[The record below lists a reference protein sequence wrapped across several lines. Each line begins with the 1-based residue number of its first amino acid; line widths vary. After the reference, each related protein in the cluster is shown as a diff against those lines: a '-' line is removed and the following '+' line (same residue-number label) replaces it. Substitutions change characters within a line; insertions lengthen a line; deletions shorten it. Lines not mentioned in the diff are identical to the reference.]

1 MRDVLRLTSIVTAS
15 LVLACGTAAAQAPS
29 SCRFLCV
36 PRLLVEPTFTI
47 ENLAGAPRVRT
58 ATGDVRQ
65 GRNVVFELIFAVDV
79 PTTVPRLGF
88 TGEAIVMPFATDNS
102 VELEF
107 EINIDVIT
115 SEQTNDWL
123 SSHVD
128 IVDKLSPA
136 ERPDDG
142 RAYTHKLNFEWD
154 TAVAAFRWLP
164 AGRWLQSIE
173 LEGSL
178 DYVATGLPR
187 AGDVINGER
196 YLSPASPWS
205 FSIVFV
211 VPITP

>member
-1 MRDVLRLTSIVTAS
+1 MLDVLRLTSILTAS

-29 SCRFLCV
+29 SCRLLCV
-36 PRLLVEPTFTI
+36 PQLLVEPTFTI

-58 ATGDVRQ
+58 ATGDDVRQ
-65 GRNVVFELIFAVDV
+65 GRNVVFELIFALDV

-88 TGEAIVMPFATDNS
+88 TGEAIVTTDNS

-107 EINIDVIT
+107 ETNIDVIT
-115 SEQTNDWL
+115 SEQTSNWL
-123 SSHVD
+123 SSHID
-128 IVDKLSPA
+128 IVDKFSPA
-136 ERPDDG
+136 ERPDDD

-187 AGDVINGER
+187 AGDVIEGER
-196 YLSPASPWS
+196 YLSAASPWS
-205 FSIVFV
+205 FSMVFV